1 MAALLLPTPF
11 ELNFGETVAAGTI
24 NAISTAFFTA
34 SFVAVAA
41 TLLVNRVEQRDK
53 DRRERE
59 AAERSKALLQESHA
73 RAAEQQ
79 LFDQQ
84 HDERQQQS
92 EHEFQTRKALRE
104 AYARLLIAQRQSR
117 QASIALS
124 ATKDPERDEALIA
137 ARRAHDHFIDE
148 YHNLALDADRPVWLE
163 LRALRHVLD
172 DMLEDA
178 EAGDA
183 EGCNS
188 RVQIARA
195 ARQNLERTLRQ
206 RLGHKALQSRKDLGQ
221 YDKTAS
227 GKGSASPLSYTE
239 GQLR

>member
-1 MAALLLPTPF
+1 MATLFVPAPL
-11 ELNFGETVAAGTI
+11 ELNFVETVGAGTI
-24 NAISTAFFTA
+24 NAISAALFTA
-34 SFVAVAA
+34 VFVAWAA
-41 TLLVNRVEQRDK
+41 TLLVNRVERRDK

-84 HDERQQQS
+84 HDERQQKS

-104 AYARLLIAQRQSR
+104 TYARLLIAQRQSR

-124 ATKDPERDEALIA
+124 TTKDQERDKALIA
-137 ARRAHDHFIDE
+137 ARRSHDRFIDE

-172 DMLEDA
+172 DMLKDA
-178 EAGDA
+178 EAGDSN
-183 EGCNS
+183 GCGS
-188 RVQIARA
+188 RVKMARA

-206 RLGHKALQSRKDLGQ
+206 RLGHKALQSRKYLGK
-221 YDKTAS
+221 YDKKRRPGTGAHH
-227 GKGSASPLSYTE
+227 
-239 GQLR
+239 R